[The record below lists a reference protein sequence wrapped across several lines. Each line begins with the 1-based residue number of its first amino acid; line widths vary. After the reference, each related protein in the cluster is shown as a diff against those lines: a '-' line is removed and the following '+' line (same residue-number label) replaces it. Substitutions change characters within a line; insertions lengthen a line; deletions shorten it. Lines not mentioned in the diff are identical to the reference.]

1 MDEQLLAKLRSL
13 GFSDKESK
21 VYVASLKLGS
31 APIQKIAKLAT
42 VNRATTYVLVE
53 GFMKKGLM
61 SSYTQG
67 KKRLFT
73 PESPDK
79 LSALIRQD
87 KAEVQAKEDT
97 INELLPTLASI
108 YDTTQGGA
116 RPQVRFYEGKL
127 GLNSVRE
134 EMLKTKDK
142 EIFSIFNLD
151 STEGIFTS
159 EESLS
164 FYKKRLTKKVNV
176 HTLYSSSKGDIL
188 ADSKKERVLYQ
199 YIDMSKYNSPIDIS
213 VFDDNVAITSFKD
226 PMMSVIIQNE
236 SISKAI
242 KQILTLI
249 EKSDTK

>member
-1 MDEQLLAKLRSL
+1 MDEQLLAKLRYL

-79 LSALIRQD
+79 LSALIRED
-87 KAEVQAKEDT
+87 KAVIEAKENT
-97 INELLPTLASI
+97 INQILPSLSSL
-108 YDTTQGGA
+108 YDTTQGGNK
-116 RPQVRFYEGKL
+116 PQVKFYEGKL

-134 EMLKTKDK
+134 EMLKSKEK
-142 EIFSIFNLD
+142 EIFGIFDLD
-151 STEGIFTS
+151 ALDGIFTP
-159 EESLS
+159 EESAT
-164 FYKKRLTKKVNV
+164 FYKKRLGKKVNI
-176 HTLYSSSKGDIL
+176 HTIYSSSKGDIL
-188 ADSKKERVLYQ
+188 DDSKKERALYR
-199 YIDMSKYNSPIDIS
+199 YIDKSKYNSPIDIS

-226 PMMSVIIQNE
+226 PIMSVIIQNE
-236 SISKAI
+236 PIAEAI

-249 EKSDTK
+249 ENSDTQ

>member
-1 MDEQLLAKLRSL
+1 MEEQLLLKLRSL

-42 VNRATTYVLVE
+42 VNRATTYVVVQ
-53 GFMKKGLM
+53 GFMNKGLM
-61 SSYTQG
+61 SSYTKG

-87 KAEVQAKEDT
+87 KAEVEAKEHT
-97 INELLPTLASI
+97 INEILPSLSNL
-108 YDTTQGGA
+108 YDTTQGGN

-127 GLNSVRE
+127 GLNAVRE
-134 EMLKTKDK
+134 EVLKSKSK
-142 EIFSIFNLD
+142 EAFGIFNLD
-151 STEGIFTS
+151 AREGVFTA
-159 EESLS
+159 EESNA
-164 FYKKRLTKKVNV
+164 FNKKRIAKKVSS
-176 HTLYSSSKGDIL
+176 HSIYSSGKGDIL
-188 ADSKKERVLYQ
+188 QDSKSDRTLYK
-199 YIDMSKYNSPIDIS
+199 YIDKSKYNSPIDIS
-213 VFDDNVAITSFKD
+213 VFDDNLAITSFKE

-236 SISKAI
+236 SIANAMR
-242 KQILTLI
+242 QILNLV